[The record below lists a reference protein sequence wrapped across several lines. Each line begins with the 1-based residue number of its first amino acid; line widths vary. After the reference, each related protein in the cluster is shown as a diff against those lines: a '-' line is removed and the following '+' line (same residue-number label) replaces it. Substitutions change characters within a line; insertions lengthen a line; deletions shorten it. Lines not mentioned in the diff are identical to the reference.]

1 MASHISIV
9 GRFRKLSGSLACR
22 ALTCAVAASLWVVIW
37 DLVIVSLAD
46 AREWLALFLALK
58 GVLLTLL
65 VAAMLYLIQRRS
77 SSQQAAIQKELFA
90 AQHDPS
96 TNLFR
101 RAEWIRRVDSM
112 LGEGRTLREPATVL
126 TVMVNRYEYLV
137 HRFGFENLNQ
147 LLAVFGR
154 RLRVL
159 VRADDLVGS
168 VSPAVFV
175 IYMHGIGSRKQAMEI
190 VGRILESGKRT
201 FLVREEPVTLDLH
214 VGLCTYPDDGINA
227 EDLLARANIAMQ
239 RAASD
244 GSNRCAWYN
253 SEMAEA
259 VITRVSLEKDLEK
272 ALDRQQLSL
281 HFQPR
286 VELPGGRICGYEA
299 LLRWQHPKR
308 GLIPPV
314 AFIDV
319 AEDSGLIVD
328 IGRWVLAESVVFLRS
343 MARAGLPPLNV
354 SVNVS
359 NAQLT
364 KGDFIKDIEAALDK
378 SPEYAQQLELE
389 ITETLAMSDPQL
401 TMQILKR
408 VKQMGVQV
416 SLDDFGTGYS
426 SLSYLQRFPID
437 CLKIDR
443 SFIVDLVESRPNQE
457 LTKTLIGLGRSLGTR
472 VLAEGVETLAQVRML
487 TEYGCQEAQG
497 YYYGH
502 PQPAEQALSVA
513 LEHAPIAQ
521 LTKPARAQG
530 FLQDAPLGTVTRGA
544 VHAQP

>member
-1 MASHISIV
+1 MASHRNII
-9 GRFRKLSGSLACR
+9 GRFRTLSGSMAGMTLFCG
-22 ALTCAVAASLWVVIW
+22 VAAGLWVVLW
-37 DLVIVSLAD
+37 DLAIISLVGS
-46 AREWLALFLALK
+46 RGWLAFFLALK

-65 VAAMLYLIQRRS
+65 AATALYLALRRS
-77 SSQQAAIQKELFA
+77 SSQQAAIQKELFV

-101 RAEWIRRVDSM
+101 RPEWIRRVGSM
-112 LGEGRTLREPATVL
+112 LADTQLPREPATVL
-126 TVMVNRYEYLV
+126 TVMVSRYEYLV

-159 VRADDLVGS
+159 VRANDLVGS

-190 VGRILESGKRT
+190 VERILESGKRT
-201 FLVREEPVTLDLH
+201 FLVQEEPVTLNLH
-214 VGLCTYPDDGINA
+214 IGLSTYPDDGGNA

-239 RAASD
+239 KAASE
-244 GSNRCAWYN
+244 GANCCAWYN
-253 SEMAEA
+253 SQMADA

-272 ALDRQQLSL
+272 ALDREELSL

-286 VELPGGRICGYEA
+286 VSLPAGRVCGYEA
-299 LLRWQHPKR
+299 LLRWHHPKR
-308 GLIPPV
+308 GLIPPA

-328 IGRWVLAESVVFLRS
+328 IGRWVLAESVAFLRRL
-343 MARAGLPPLNV
+343 AQAGLTPVNV

-359 NAQLT
+359 NAQLN
-364 KGDFIKDIEAALDK
+364 KGDFIKDIEVALGKD
-378 SPEYAQQLELE
+378 PGYASQIELE
-389 ITETLAMSDPQL
+389 ITESLAMSDPQL

-408 VKQMGVQV
+408 VKQTGMQV

-443 SFIVDLVESRPNQE
+443 SFIVDLVESRSNQE
-457 LTKTLIGLGRSLGTR
+457 LTKTLIGLGHSLGSR

-487 TEYGCQEAQG
+487 TEYGCDEAQG

-502 PQPAEQALSVA
+502 PLPAAQVLSAA
-513 LEHAPIAQ
+513 LEPAGVIYMNKPTRLPGPLSELP
-521 LTKPARAQG
+521 LTAITK
-530 FLQDAPLGTVTRGA
+530 GA
-544 VHAQP
+544 AHAQP

>member
-1 MASHISIV
+1 MTTQRHIV
-9 GRFRKLSGSLACR
+9 GRLRSLSGTMVGTTLAYG
-22 ALTCAVAASLWVVIW
+22 AVAGLWVVLS
-37 DLVIVSLAD
+37 DMVIVSLVGQG
-46 AREWLALFLALK
+46 WLSLFLALK
-58 GVLLTLL
+58 GTALALLTAAVLFL
-65 VAAMLYLIQRRS
+65 VLRRNS
-77 SSQQAAIQKELFA
+77 TQQAAIQKELFV

-112 LGEGRTLREPATVL
+112 LKDTQGLREPATVL

-137 HRFGFENLNQ
+137 HRYGFESLNQ

-175 IYMHGIGSRKQAMEI
+175 IYMHGIGSRKQAME
-190 VGRILESGKRT
+190 VVERILETGKRT
-201 FLVREEPVTLDLH
+201 FLMQDEPVTLNLDI
-214 VGLCTYPDDGINA
+214 GLCAYPDDGVNA

-239 RAASD
+239 RAVEE
-244 GSNRCAWYN
+244 GSNHSSWYT
-253 SEMAEA
+253 SEMAEK

-272 ALDRQQLSL
+272 ALDRQELLL

-286 VELPGGRICGYEA
+286 VSLPGAEICGYEA

-308 GLIPPV
+308 GLIPPA

-328 IGRWVLAESVVFLRS
+328 IGRWVLAESVVFLHRMSRS
-343 MARAGLPPLNV
+343 GLQPVNV

-364 KGDFIKDIEAALDK
+364 KGDFIKDIEAALGK
-378 SPEYAQQLELE
+378 NQEYAKQIELE
-389 ITETLAMSDPQL
+389 ITESLAMSDPQH

-408 VKQMGVQV
+408 VKETGMQV

-443 SFIVDLVESRPNQE
+443 SFIVDLVENRHNQE
-457 LTKTLIGLGRSLGTR
+457 LTKTVIALGHSLGTR
-472 VLAEGVETLAQVRML
+472 VLAEGVETLAQIRML
-487 TEYGCQEAQG
+487 TEFGCDEAQG

-502 PQPAEQALSVA
+502 PVPAAQVISAA
-513 LEHAPIAQ
+513 LEPSSVVYMQ
-521 LTKPARAQG
+521 KPMK
-530 FLQDAPLGTVTRGA
+530 LMGA
-544 VHAQP
+544 LLEPGITAAKGAIHAQP